1 MLNQIFKGNDIFTL
15 KTNDQIVDFEV
26 LTDNSKTC

>member
-15 KTNDQIVDFEV
+15 KTNDVRPAYV